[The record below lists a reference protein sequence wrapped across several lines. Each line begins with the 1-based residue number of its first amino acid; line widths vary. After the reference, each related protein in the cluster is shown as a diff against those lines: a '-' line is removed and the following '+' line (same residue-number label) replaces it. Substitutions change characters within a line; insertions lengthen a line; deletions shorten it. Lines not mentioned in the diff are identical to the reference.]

1 MSARLSFFSLTMLQI
16 SSSHTPLQFSS
27 FSHDEVLF
35 SARPVTPRLCRC
47 HAPSLPLLRPVS
59 FAASLSAV
67 KSDFR
72 ATARLR
78 RRAPS
83 LPPLLPVSS
92 IASLSTAKLEAASVG
107 YNSFLFSYKNRRDKK
122 GLSTHAIIGSV
133 VAAKLMGIAGGLSEL
148 AKMPACNVQLL
159 GAKKKALAGFSTA
172 TSQFRVGYLEQ
183 AEIFQSTPPLR
194 THACWLLASKS
205 TLAARVDSTRG
216 DPTGKAG
223 RNLRDE
229 ILKKIEKWQ
238 EPPPAKYAVTD
249 MMKLANR
256 MQFGVPEE
264 SSLVLMQNINTL
276 FDNFKGFVL
285 RNIALA

>member
-1 MSARLSFFSLTMLQI
+1 MAVAETGRAEKRT
-16 SSSHTPLQFSS
+16 SSCEKEENCSGVCEEENCSI
-27 FSHDEVLF
+27 
-35 SARPVTPRLCRC
+35 
-47 HAPSLPLLRPVS
+47 
-59 FAASLSAV
+59 V
-67 KSDFR
+67 KEKKESR
-72 ATARLR
+72 ADMRGAGEKR
-78 RRAPS
+78 RKS
-83 LPPLLPVSS
+83 
-92 IASLSTAKLEAASVG
+92 
-107 YNSFLFSYKNRRDKK
+107 
-122 GLSTHAIIGSV
+122 AIIGSV

-238 EPPPAKYAVTD
+238 EPPPAK
-249 MMKLANR
+249 
-256 MQFGVPEE
+256 
-264 SSLVLMQNINTL
+264 
-276 FDNFKGFVL
+276 
-285 RNIALA
+285 